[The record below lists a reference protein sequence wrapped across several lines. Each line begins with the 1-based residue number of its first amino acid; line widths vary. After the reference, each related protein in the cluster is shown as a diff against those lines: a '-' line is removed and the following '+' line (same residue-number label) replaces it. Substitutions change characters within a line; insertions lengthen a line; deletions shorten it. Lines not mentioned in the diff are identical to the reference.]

1 MKNLCQNYDEL
12 VSLSLQFVF
21 KNNDSTL
28 LLEKVF
34 IVVLVTVSTVVI
46 LGTNSTVEYWHVFH
60 RKSDSDQ
67 IEDIASF

>member
-21 KNNDSTL
+21 KNNDNTL

-46 LGTNSTVEYWHVFH
+46 LGTNSTVEY
-60 RKSDSDQ
+60 
-67 IEDIASF
+67 